1 MLQNKLTIILP
12 VYNGEDTIQKTLDS
26 VKNQKNKDFNFVV
39 FDNNSSDDTLKLLE
53 DFKLDNFIIQKRKK
67 TVSMADNWNC
77 MIEFPETEYVCM
89 IHGDDYYEPN
99 FVDDVYH
106 SMNSNFDLIV
116 YNRNIVTHDAD
127 IINTISY
134 NKVTKLSLLERFP
147 GIAYVW
153 KKNKILTKFNPSFF
167 PIFDYLWFYQNLPNC
182 KTIDYVNKALINITV
197 GDHQITNQ
205 IKWEKGILKTLLYVI
220 FSINF
225 KNSISEKAVAVSHLT
240 SVLKNHIIKSIKTKI
255 EKK

>member
-39 FDNNSSDDTLKLLE
+39 VDNNSSDDTLKLLE

-67 TVSMADNWNC
+67 TVSMAENWNC
-77 MIEFPETEYVCM
+77 MIEFPETKYVCM

-116 YNRNIVTHDAD
+116 YNRNLVSHSKIVNTLSYKR
-127 IINTISY
+127 IN
-134 NKVTKLSLLERFP
+134 KLSLLKIFP
-147 GIAYVW
+147 GIACVW
-153 KKNKILTKFNPSFF
+153 KKNKISTKFNPSFF

-205 IKWEKGILKTLLYVI
+205 IKWEKGILKTIFYVI
-220 FSINF
+220 LKIDF
-225 KNSISEKAVAVSHLT
+225 KNTAAEKVVAIFHLT
-240 SVLKNHIIKSIKTKI
+240 RVLKNHLVKSIKI
-255 EKK
+255 RFEK